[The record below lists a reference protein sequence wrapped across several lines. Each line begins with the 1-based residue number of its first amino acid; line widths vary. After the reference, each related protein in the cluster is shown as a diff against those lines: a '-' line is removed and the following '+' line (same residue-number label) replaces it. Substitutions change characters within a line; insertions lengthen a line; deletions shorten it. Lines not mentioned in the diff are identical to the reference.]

1 MKIVLK
7 RTDEQVELIKAMASR
22 NREVAYEAQVALAQF
37 IGPVLAEVI
46 NNAPT
51 VSNLFTS
58 LQFNAEDNPS
68 IPLDLYYDIFD
79 EDYIKVYSQSVA
91 GGLPQN
97 IVQPTSSELKV
108 ATYKLDSAVAFDKKY
123 AAKSR
128 LDVVSKTFTRI
139 AQEVMLKQERT
150 SANLLLTA
158 LAQASTGNSTTAS
171 DNYHVFRT
179 AAANRFVLNDL
190 NKLFTK
196 IKRLNASF
204 IGGTPSGARRGL
216 TDLIVSPEI
225 VEEIRGMAY
234 NPINTQVAP
243 VATPSTSYNTQVA
256 PVATPSTSYSAG
268 NAPVVA
274 TDAVRDQIFSQ
285 AGLPEFYGVS
295 IMEILELGVGKRFN
309 TIFDT
314 VAGSTSYAGNYSIT
328 TSAAAF
334 DGSTEEVI
342 IGLDRS
348 RDSLIRAVAVDSDT
362 GSEFNLTADDQYTLR
377 QGKIGYY
384 GGLEEGRMVLDN
396 RALVGLI
403 V

>member
-243 VATPSTSYNTQVA
+243 VATPSTSF
-256 PVATPSTSYSAG
+256 SAG